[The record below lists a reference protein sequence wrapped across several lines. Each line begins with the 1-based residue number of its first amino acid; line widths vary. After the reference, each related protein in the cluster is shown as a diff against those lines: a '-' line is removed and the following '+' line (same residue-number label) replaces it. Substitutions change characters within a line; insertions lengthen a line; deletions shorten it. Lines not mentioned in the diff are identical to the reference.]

1 MIWGYVYIVG
11 TIAVTIYVLWIGDR
25 EARFAMVTLFAA
37 SAFTLVGIGLS
48 ERPFQI
54 VSLMVASCDFIVFA
68 VFLCHALTSRRYW
81 TLMLPA
87 LQLITCLTHVAKLVA
102 PDILSRVY
110 SIGQGFWAYPQ
121 MAIIILA
128 ARWHWENERRAENIA
143 QMRKA
148 ANCGAEDV

>member
-25 EARFAMVTLFAA
+25 EARLAMATLFLA
-37 SAFTLVGIGLS
+37 SSFTLVGIGLS
-48 ERPFQI
+48 EKPFQI
-54 VSLMVASCDFIVFA
+54 VSFMVASCDFLVLA
-68 VFLCHALTSRRYW
+68 VFLTHALTSRRYW
-81 TLMLPA
+81 TLALPA
-87 LQLITCLTHVAKLVA
+87 LQLITCLTHVAKVVA

-128 ARWHWENERRAENIA
+128 ARWHWENERRTGARA
-143 QMRKA
+143 QIR
-148 ANCGAEDV
+148 NTTSCGAEDV